1 MSEKRAENGEN
12 RPTWE
17 INTAWTSSHERV
29 TWPFPFGRIEARLTR
44 VDYTPVPI
52 QQP

>member
-1 MSEKRAENGEN
+1 MGNQHGLDS
-12 RPTWE
+12 
-17 INTAWTSSHERV
+17 
-29 TWPFPFGRIEARLTR
+29 LTR